1 VLFCL
6 LVLEMYS
13 RIKALFVIG
22 LAATSLISGTGCG
35 KPDSYI
41 EKGNKLLE
49 AHQYEAAI
57 LLFRKAIQ
65 KDPNNG
71 EAYYRLGL
79 AEMAG
84 NHGLDAYEPLLHAVQ
99 LMPKNEPAKVK
110 LADLTL
116 ALLIVDPHH
125 PAAHYQQVEALADQL
140 LNNNPNSFDGLRLK
154 ASLRLLDHK
163 PKEAILL
170 FEKANQIEPMRPD
183 LIQGWVQALFQDGQ
197 VAEGEQLGLRVVAN
211 DKTFGAMYDVLYHQ
225 YMLSSRKADAENI
238 LKTKA
243 ANNPKDVNCLLQLAR
258 HYAST
263 HNPDAMNRTLARI
276 ANDPKDFPDGQLHTG
291 NFFATLGQWD
301 RAFRDFEE
309 GARSNPKAKLV
320 YEKRMMDMLLA
331 QGKKDE
337 ARRMVE
343 LVLQDDPNDEDARRV
358 RATLRL
364 DAGGPENVAA
374 ALVDLNALLAG
385 NPNDARLRSLLGHA
399 YLAQGRADAAWTEFQ
414 QVIGLN
420 ADDVPSHLAL
430 AAISLNR
437 RHPEEAIRYTDE
449 VLTRDPTNGRARLL
463 KAAAMTSAGYYGRAR
478 TELMKLL
485 HEYPKS
491 SEVQFQLGLLA
502 LAGKKYAD
510 AEAIFRKL
518 GQAMPGDAGPAAA
531 LVATYS
537 AQNQA
542 DRAIELLKQ
551 DLKTRPDSVPIRR
564 LLALTAAHAH
574 KFDLAISEYR
584 KLLAND
590 SKSVDLRTHLAEVY
604 RLKGDL
610 GEAIA
615 VLDPAV
621 QLAPNDPQPAMLLA
635 SLLVDAGRYKEAQ
648 TAFKRVLELRPG
660 NPFVLNNMAFVL
672 AESGGNLDEA
682 LQLARRALEKS
693 PENPVLVDTLGW
705 IYLKKGD
712 KDSAL
717 QSFSGLVQ
725 RQPQNPTFHYHYA
738 MALLEKGDR
747 QRAKSELQNALA
759 SGPLPDIEQK
769 IRALAN
775 RIG

>member
-1 VLFCL
+1 MLLCL
-6 LVLEMYS
+6 PLEMSS
-13 RIKALFVIG
+13 RIKSLALTGFAI
-22 LAATSLISGTGCG
+22 ALISGTGCD
-35 KPDSYI
+35 KPSSYI
-41 EKGNKLLE
+41 EKGNKLLD
-49 AHQYEAAI
+49 AHQYEAAT

-65 KDPNNG
+65 KDPDNG

-79 AEMAG
+79 AEMARG
-84 NHGLDAYEPLLHAVQ
+84 RGLDAYEPLSHAVQ
-99 LMPKNEPAKVK
+99 LMPANEPAKVK
-110 LADLTL
+110 LADVSL
-116 ALLIVDPHH
+116 ALLVVDPHH
-125 PAAHYQQVEALADQL
+125 PAARYRVVEALANQL

-163 PKEAILL
+163 PEEAILL

-183 LIQGWVQALFQDGQ
+183 LVQGWVQALFQDGRGE
-197 VAEGEQLGLRVVAN
+197 EGERLGLQVISR
-211 DKTFGAMYDVLYHQ
+211 DKTFGAMYDVLYRQ
-225 YMLSSRKADAENI
+225 YMLTGRTTDAENI

-243 ANNPKDVNCLLQLAR
+243 ASNPKDVNCLIQLAR

-263 HNPDAMNRTLARI
+263 QNPDAMNRTLTRI

-291 NFFATLGQWD
+291 NFRATLGQWD
-301 RAFRDFEE
+301 RAFGDFEE
-309 GARSNPKAKLV
+309 GARLNPKAKLV
-320 YEKRMMDMLLA
+320 YEKRMVDMLLA

-343 LVLQDDPNDEDARRV
+343 LVLQDDPHDEDARRV
-358 RATLRL
+358 RATLQL
-364 DAGGPENVAA
+364 DAGGAENVAA
-374 ALVDLNALLAG
+374 ALVDLNAMLAG
-385 NPNDARLRSLLGHA
+385 NPSDARLRSLIGHA
-399 YLAQGRADAAWTEFQ
+399 DLAQGRADAAWTEFQ

-420 ADDVPSHLAL
+420 ADDIPSHLAL
-430 AAISLNR
+430 AAISLSR
-437 RHPEEAIRYTDE
+437 RHPQEAIRYTDE
-449 VLTRDPTNGRARLL
+449 VLTRDPANGRARLL

-485 HEYPKS
+485 HDYPKS

-502 LAGKKYAD
+502 LAEKKYAD

-537 AQNQA
+537 AQNQS
-542 DRAIELLKQ
+542 DRAIELLNQ
-551 DLKTRPDSVPIRR
+551 DLKTRPESVPIRR
-564 LLALTAAHAH
+564 LLALTAARTG
-574 KFDLAISEYR
+574 KYELAVTEYR

-590 SKSVDLRTHLAEVY
+590 EKSVDLRTHLAEVY

-615 VLDPAV
+615 VLNPAV
-621 QLAPNDPQPAMLLA
+621 QLAPKDPQPVMLLA
-635 SLLVDAGRYKEAQ
+635 SMFVEAGRYKEAQ
-648 TAFKRVLELRPG
+648 TAFQRVLELRPD

-672 AESGGNLDEA
+672 AESGGDLEEA

-693 PENPVLVDTLGW
+693 PDNPVLVDTLGW

-717 QSFSGLVQ
+717 QSFSSLVR
-725 RQPQNPTFHYHYA
+725 RQPKNPTYHYHYA

-747 QRAKSELQNALA
+747 QGAKSELQNALA
-759 SGPLPDIEQK
+759 SGPLPDVEQK
-769 IRALAN
+769 IKALAS

>member
-1 VLFCL
+1 LFV
-6 LVLEMYS
+6 VLEMSS

-22 LAATSLISGTGCG
+22 LAAASLISGTGCG
-35 KPDSYI
+35 NPDGYV

-49 AHQYEAAI
+49 AHRYEAAM

-65 KDPNNG
+65 KDPDNG

-79 AEMAG
+79 AEMAS
-84 NHGLDAYEPLLHAVQ
+84 NRGLDAYEPLSHAVQ

-116 ALLIVDPHH
+116 ALLLVDPHH
-125 PAAHYQQVEALADQL
+125 PVSHYQQVEALANQL

-197 VAEGEQLGLRVVAN
+197 VAEGEHLGLWLVAK
-211 DKTFGAMYDVLYHQ
+211 DGTFGAIYDVLYRQ
-225 YMLSSRKADAENI
+225 YVLTGRKADAENI
-238 LKTKA
+238 LKTKV

-258 HYAST
+258 HYMSSQ
-263 HNPDAMNRTLARI
+263 NPDAMNRTLARI
-276 ANDPKDFPDGQLHTG
+276 LNNQKEFPDGQLHVG
-291 NFFATLGQWD
+291 NFYATLGQWD
-301 RAFRDFEE
+301 QAFRNFEE
-309 GARSNPKAKLV
+309 GARSNPKEKLV
-320 YEKRMMDMLLA
+320 YEKRMMDMQLA

-337 ARRMVE
+337 ARRLVE
-343 LVLQDDPNDEDARRV
+343 RVLQDAPKDEDARRV
-358 RATLRL
+358 RATLQL
-364 DAGGPENVAA
+364 DAGGAENVAA
-374 ALVDLNALLAG
+374 AQVDLNGLLAG

-399 YLAQGRADAAWTEFQ
+399 YLAQGRVDAAWTEFQ

-420 ADDVPSHLAL
+420 AGDVPSRLAL

-449 VLTRDPTNGRARLL
+449 VLARDPTNGRARLL
-463 KAAAMTSAGYYGRAR
+463 KAGAMMSAGYYGRSR

-502 LAGKKYAD
+502 LTEKKYAD
-510 AEAIFRKL
+510 AEAIFSKL
-518 GQAMPGDAGPAAA
+518 GQARPGDAGPAAA

-537 AQNQA
+537 AQNQS
-542 DRAIELLKQ
+542 DRAIELLNQ
-551 DLKTRPDSVPIRR
+551 DLKMRPDSVPIRR
-564 LLALTAAHAH
+564 LLALTAAHTR
-574 KFDLAISEYR
+574 KFDLAVTEYR

-590 SKSVDLRTHLAEVY
+590 SKSVDLRTQLAEVY

-621 QLAPNDPQPAMLLA
+621 QLAPRDPQPVMLLA
-635 SLLVDAGRYKEAQ
+635 SMFVEAGRYKEAQ

-759 SGPLPDIEQK
+759 SGPLPDVEQK

-775 RIG
+775 TIG